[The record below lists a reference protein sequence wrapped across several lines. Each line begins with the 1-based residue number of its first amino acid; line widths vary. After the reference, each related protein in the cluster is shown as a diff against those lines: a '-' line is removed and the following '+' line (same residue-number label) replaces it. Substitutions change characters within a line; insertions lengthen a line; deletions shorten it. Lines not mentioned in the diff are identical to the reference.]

1 MNIPQ
6 SSLRDVV
13 KAVRKSCY
21 HRTGQSLED
30 LLYEMG
36 WALQDYRFALIEQ
49 PEELSP
55 CKATVEGDRMDP

>member
-1 MNIPQ
+1 MIHR

-30 LLYEMG
+30 LLQEMG
-36 WALQDYRFALIEQ
+36 WMLQDYRFALIEQ
-49 PEELSP
+49 HHELSS
-55 CKATVEGDRMDP
+55 CKVTKEDDRIDP